1 MKGDQPVIIVKKGG
15 HGHGGHHG
23 GAWKVA
29 YADFVTAMMA
39 FFLVMWIVGQSNPM
53 KAGVAGY
60 FRDPGVFE
68 RGTGGSA
75 GIMPGAPKGIT
86 SPTPTP
92 NDTDIAV
99 AKEVLEQAAQRMRE
113 AIEQLPDFAKIK
125 DRVDI
130 EVTSEGLRIELID
143 TANDSFF
150 QVGSAELH
158 SDSKQLL
165 GVIANE
171 LGKIPNR
178 IAVEGHTDGRAFE
191 GRGGYG
197 NWELSADRAN
207 ASRRLLAEAG
217 IADDRFASVTGR
229 GDRDPLISSDPA
241 AAGNRRISITLLREK
256 SPEEL
261 AASQG
266 GGTGAGP
273 GRGAGAGNGTAT
285 TPRPG
290 PGPAPEGRLIP
301 R

>member
-1 MKGDQPVIIVKKGG
+1 MAMKDQPVIIVKKGG
-15 HGHGGHHG
+15 HGKHGHHG

-86 SPTPTP
+86 APTPTP
-92 NDTDIAV
+92 NDTDVAV
-99 AKEVLEQAAQRMRE
+99 AKEVLEQAAQRLRE
-113 AIEQLPDFAKIK
+113 AIEQLPDFSKIK
-125 DRVDI
+125 DRVEI
-130 EVTSEGLRIELID
+130 EVTPEGLRIELID

-150 QVGSAELH
+150 KVGSAALH
-158 SDSKQLL
+158 DDSKLLL
-165 GVIANE
+165 GVIAGE

-178 IAVEGHTDGRAFE
+178 VAVEGHTDSRAFE

-207 ASRRLLAEAG
+207 SARRAMTDSGLRPDQVDTVRGYADRRPR
-217 IADDRFASVTGR
+217 IADD
-229 GDRDPLISSDPA
+229 PLDA
-241 AAGNRRISITLLREK
+241 RNRRISIVVHN
-256 SPEEL
+256 S
-261 AASQG
+261 
-266 GGTGAGP
+266 
-273 GRGAGAGNGTAT
+273 
-285 TPRPG
+285 
-290 PGPAPEGRLIP
+290 
-301 R
+301 

>member
-150 QVGSAELH
+150 QVGSAMLH
-158 SDSKQLL
+158 NDSKQLL
-165 GVIANE
+165 GVIAGE

-178 IAVEGHTDGRAFE
+178 VAVEGHTDGRAFA
-191 GRGGYG
+191 GKDGYG

-207 ASRRLLAEAG
+207 AARRAMQESGLRPDQVDTVRGYADKRPR
-217 IADDRFASVTGR
+217 IADD
-229 GDRDPLISSDPA
+229 PLDA
-241 AAGNRRISITLLREK
+241 RNRRISIVVHN
-256 SPEEL
+256 S
-261 AASQG
+261 
-266 GGTGAGP
+266 
-273 GRGAGAGNGTAT
+273 
-285 TPRPG
+285 
-290 PGPAPEGRLIP
+290 
-301 R
+301 

>member
-1 MKGDQPVIIVKKGG
+1 MKDQPVIIVKKGG
-15 HGHGGHHG
+15 HGKHGHHG

-86 SPTPTP
+86 APTPTP

-99 AKEVLEQAAQRMRE
+99 AKEVLEQAAQRLRE
-113 AIEQLPDFAKIK
+113 AIEQLPDFSKIK
-125 DRVDI
+125 DRVEI
-130 EVTSEGLRIELID
+130 EVTPEGLRIELID

-150 QVGSAELH
+150 KVGSAALH
-158 SDSKQLL
+158 EDSKLLL
-165 GVIANE
+165 GVIAGE
-171 LGKIPNR
+171 LGKIHNR
-178 IAVEGHTDGRAFE
+178 VAVEGHTDGRAFE

-207 ASRRLLAEAG
+207 SARRAMTESGLRPDQVDTVRGYADRRPR
-217 IADDRFASVTGR
+217 IADD
-229 GDRDPLISSDPA
+229 PLDA
-241 AAGNRRISITLLREK
+241 RNRRISIIVHN
-256 SPEEL
+256 S
-261 AASQG
+261 
-266 GGTGAGP
+266 
-273 GRGAGAGNGTAT
+273 
-285 TPRPG
+285 
-290 PGPAPEGRLIP
+290 
-301 R
+301 

>member
-1 MKGDQPVIIVKKGG
+1 MKDQPVIIVKKGG
-15 HGHGGHHG
+15 HKHGGHHG

-60 FRDPGVFE
+60 FRDPGVFD
-68 RGTGGSA
+68 RGTGGAA

-86 SPTPTP
+86 APTPTP
-92 NDTDIAV
+92 NDTDVAV
-99 AKEVLEQAAQRMRE
+99 AKEVLEQAAQRLRE
-113 AIEQLPDFAKIK
+113 AIEQLPDFSKIK

-150 QVGSAELH
+150 QVGSAALH

-165 GVIANE
+165 GVIASE

-178 IAVEGHTDGRAFE
+178 IAVEGHTDGRPFGARE
-191 GRGGYG
+191 GCG

-207 ASRRLLAEAG
+207 SARRAMQDSGLRPDQIDTVRGYADRRPR
-217 IADDRFASVTGR
+217 IADD
-229 GDRDPLISSDPA
+229 PLDA
-241 AAGNRRISITLLREK
+241 RNRRISIVVRN
-256 SPEEL
+256 S
-261 AASQG
+261 
-266 GGTGAGP
+266 
-273 GRGAGAGNGTAT
+273 
-285 TPRPG
+285 
-290 PGPAPEGRLIP
+290 
-301 R
+301 

>member
-1 MKGDQPVIIVKKGG
+1 MDRKPVGNVIIVRRKTVVA
-15 HGHGGHHG
+15 GGHHG

-86 SPTPTP
+86 APTPTP
-92 NDTDIAV
+92 TDTDIAV
-99 AKEVLEQAAQRMRE
+99 AKEVLEQAAQRLRE
-113 AIEQLPDFAKIK
+113 AIEQLPDFSKIK

-150 QVGSAELH
+150 QVGSAALH
-158 SDSKQLL
+158 DDSKLLL
-165 GVIANE
+165 GVIAGE

-178 IAVEGHTDGRAFE
+178 VAVEGHTDGRAFE

-207 ASRRLLAEAG
+207 SARRAMTGSGLRPDQVDTVRGYADRRPR
-217 IADDRFASVTGR
+217 IADD
-229 GDRDPLISSDPA
+229 PLDA
-241 AAGNRRISITLLREK
+241 RNRRISIVVHN
-256 SPEEL
+256 S
-261 AASQG
+261 
-266 GGTGAGP
+266 
-273 GRGAGAGNGTAT
+273 
-285 TPRPG
+285 
-290 PGPAPEGRLIP
+290 
-301 R
+301 

>member
-150 QVGSAELH
+150 QVGSAMLH
-158 SDSKQLL
+158 NDSKQLL
-165 GVIANE
+165 GVIAGE

-178 IAVEGHTDGRAFE
+178 VAVEGHTDGRAFA
-191 GRGGYG
+191 GKDGYG

-207 ASRRLLAEAG
+207 SARRAMQDNGLRPDQIETVRGYADRRPR
-217 IADDRFASVTGR
+217 IADD
-229 GDRDPLISSDPA
+229 PLDA
-241 AAGNRRISITLLREK
+241 RNRRISIVVRN
-256 SPEEL
+256 S
-261 AASQG
+261 
-266 GGTGAGP
+266 
-273 GRGAGAGNGTAT
+273 
-285 TPRPG
+285 
-290 PGPAPEGRLIP
+290 
-301 R
+301 

>member
-1 MKGDQPVIIVKKGG
+1 MKDQPVIIVKKSG
-15 HGHGGHHG
+15 HGHSGHHG

-86 SPTPTP
+86 APTPTP
-92 NDTDIAV
+92 NDTDVAV
-99 AKEVLEQAAQRMRE
+99 AKEVLEQAAQRLRE
-113 AIEQLPDFAKIK
+113 AIEQLPDFSKIK
-125 DRVDI
+125 DRVEI
-130 EVTSEGLRIELID
+130 EVTPEGLRIELID

-150 QVGSAELH
+150 KVGSAALH
-158 SDSKQLL
+158 DDSKLLL
-165 GVIANE
+165 GVIAGE

-178 IAVEGHTDGRAFE
+178 VAVEGHTDSRAFE

-207 ASRRLLAEAG
+207 SARRAMTDSGLRPDQVDTVRGYADRRPR
-217 IADDRFASVTGR
+217 IADD
-229 GDRDPLISSDPA
+229 PLDA
-241 AAGNRRISITLLREK
+241 RNRRISIIVHN
-256 SPEEL
+256 S
-261 AASQG
+261 
-266 GGTGAGP
+266 
-273 GRGAGAGNGTAT
+273 
-285 TPRPG
+285 
-290 PGPAPEGRLIP
+290 
-301 R
+301 

>member
-1 MKGDQPVIIVKKGG
+1 MKDQPVIIVKKGG
-15 HGHGGHHG
+15 HKHGGHHG

-86 SPTPTP
+86 SPAPTP
-92 NDTDIAV
+92 NDSDVAV
-99 AKEVLEQAAQRMRE
+99 AKEVLEQAAQRLRE
-113 AIEQLPDFAKIK
+113 AIEQLPDFSKIK

-150 QVGSAELH
+150 QVGSAMLH
-158 SDSKQLL
+158 NDSKQLL
-165 GVIANE
+165 GVIASE

-178 IAVEGHTDGRAFE
+178 IAVEGHTDGRPFG
-191 GRGGYG
+191 GRDGYG

-207 ASRRLLAEAG
+207 SARRAMQDSGLRPDQIDTVRGYADRRPR
-217 IADDRFASVTGR
+217 IADD
-229 GDRDPLISSDPA
+229 PLDA
-241 AAGNRRISITLLREK
+241 RNRRISIVVRN
-256 SPEEL
+256 S
-261 AASQG
+261 
-266 GGTGAGP
+266 
-273 GRGAGAGNGTAT
+273 
-285 TPRPG
+285 
-290 PGPAPEGRLIP
+290 
-301 R
+301 

>member
-1 MKGDQPVIIVKKGG
+1 MKDQPVIIVKKTN
-15 HGHGGHHG
+15 HRHGGHHG

-29 YADFVTAMMA
+29 YADFVTALMA
-39 FFLVMWIVGQSNPM
+39 FFLVMWIVGQSNPL

-99 AKEVLEQAAQRMRE
+99 AKEVLEQAAQRLRE
-113 AIEQLPDFAKIK
+113 AIEQLPDFSKIK

-150 QVGSAELH
+150 QVGSAVLH
-158 SDSKQLL
+158 DDSKQLL
-165 GVIANE
+165 GVIARE

-178 IAVEGHTDGRAFE
+178 VAVEGHTDGRAFE

-207 ASRRLLAEAG
+207 SARRAMMESGLRPDQVDTVRGYADRRPR
-217 IADDRFASVTGR
+217 IADDALDAR
-229 GDRDPLISSDPA
+229 
-241 AAGNRRISITLLREK
+241 NRRISIVVHN
-256 SPEEL
+256 S
-261 AASQG
+261 
-266 GGTGAGP
+266 
-273 GRGAGAGNGTAT
+273 
-285 TPRPG
+285 
-290 PGPAPEGRLIP
+290 
-301 R
+301 

>member
-1 MKGDQPVIIVKKGG
+1 MKDQPVIIVKKGG
-15 HGHGGHHG
+15 HKHGGHHG

-68 RGTGGSA
+68 RGTGGAA

-92 NDTDIAV
+92 NDADVAV
-99 AKEVLEQAAQRMRE
+99 AKEVLEQAAQRLRE
-113 AIEQLPDFAKIK
+113 AIEQLPDFSKIK

-150 QVGSAELH
+150 QVGSAMLH
-158 SDSKQLL
+158 PDSKQLL
-165 GVIANE
+165 GVIAGE

-178 IAVEGHTDGRAFE
+178 IAVEGHTDARPFGSRD
-191 GRGGYG
+191 GYG

-207 ASRRLLAEAG
+207 SARRAMQDSGLRPDQVDTVRGYADRKPR
-217 IADDRFASVTGR
+217 IADD
-229 GDRDPLISSDPA
+229 PLDA
-241 AAGNRRISITLLREK
+241 RNRRISIVVRN
-256 SPEEL
+256 S
-261 AASQG
+261 
-266 GGTGAGP
+266 
-273 GRGAGAGNGTAT
+273 
-285 TPRPG
+285 
-290 PGPAPEGRLIP
+290 
-301 R
+301 

>member
-1 MKGDQPVIIVKKGG
+1 MKDQPVIIVKKGG
-15 HGHGGHHG
+15 HKHGGHHG

-60 FRDPGVFE
+60 FRDPGVFD
-68 RGTGGSA
+68 RGTGGAA

-86 SPTPTP
+86 SPAPTP

-99 AKEVLEQAAQRMRE
+99 AKEVLEQAAQRLRE
-113 AIEQLPDFAKIK
+113 AIEQLPDFSKIK

-150 QVGSAELH
+150 QVGSAVLH
-158 SDSKQLL
+158 NDSKQLL
-165 GVIANE
+165 GVIASE

-178 IAVEGHTDGRAFE
+178 VAVEGHTDGRPFG
-191 GRGGYG
+191 GRDGYG

-207 ASRRLLAEAG
+207 SARRAMQDTGLRPDQIDTVRGYADRRPR
-217 IADDRFASVTGR
+217 IADD
-229 GDRDPLISSDPA
+229 PLDA
-241 AAGNRRISITLLREK
+241 RNRRISIVVRN
-256 SPEEL
+256 S
-261 AASQG
+261 
-266 GGTGAGP
+266 
-273 GRGAGAGNGTAT
+273 
-285 TPRPG
+285 
-290 PGPAPEGRLIP
+290 
-301 R
+301 